1 MGTSLRARAIHL
13 SPRHATAVGS
23 RAGRANW
30 SSTSRRTPATK
41 EEVRWRESM
50 AALLFSSVMRLG
62 IAWMTSILSSFLP
75 TDVISASFP
84 VSMRGNEEWREA
96 LSVNHVLKNTLSVVG
111 SSRSWRMLR
120 AERCRFLRRA

>member
-1 MGTSLRARAIHL
+1 
-13 SPRHATAVGS
+13 
-23 RAGRANW
+23 
-30 SSTSRRTPATK
+30 
-41 EEVRWRESM
+41 M